1 MPSKLLIS
9 IYLGGVNPCSL
20 LGGELQSR
28 LMPADGIEY
37 DRCIQM
43 GIEDPYKVL
52 SMEDMIGK
60 EDVIIT

>member
-1 MPSKLLIS
+1 MTPCLMPSQLLIS
-9 IYLGGVNPCSL
+9 IYLGGVNSCSL
-20 LGGELQSR
+20 LGGEMQSR

-52 SMEDMIGK
+52 
-60 EDVIIT
+60 